1 MAQRCF
7 PISMLWLKLLLQP
20 LWEHSQLCQEW
31 AKHCLQIGSNHRT
44 ECLTFPQ
51 HMPPDRA
58 TRTVCSLRTE
68 LCQTHYSTRRLVAVS
83 FSGAR
88 TSIVTDCCCNSIN
101 FYQNTHSTWTSTCCV
116 MLCSIILKTN
126 RVPRILNTD
135 RLDSTQE
142 LLPSVPPAKNFQM
155 LTKERGEAGSN
166 GQRDTMLC
174 CIVMCMALT
183 SYIVKKKKADLHNS
197 FVLEVL

>member
-7 PISMLWLKLLLQP
+7 PTSMLWLKLLLQP

-68 LCQTHYSTRRLVAVS
+68 LCQTHYSARRLVAVS

-126 RVPRILNTD
+126 RVPRILNTVLIPPRSYCQVFHLQRTSKRWLKNGG
-135 RLDSTQE
+135 RLAATG
-142 LLPSVPPAKNFQM
+142 KG
-155 LTKERGEAGSN
+155 T
-166 GQRDTMLC
+166 LC
-174 CIVMCMALT
+174 FA
-183 SYIVKKKKADLHNS
+183 A
-197 FVLEVL
+197 